1 MTAKQA
7 AVWELYAGGHG
18 PAAIARALGLKSRG
32 SVLSTIKKIKAEI
45 QNPVVKERLYFL
57 CIYSPSCFTC
67 PLKDCGI
74 DQARAAR
81 FNVLPADLER
91 R

>member
-7 AVWELYAGGHG
+7 EVWSLYASGHRVTD
-18 PAAIARALGLKSRG
+18 IARAIGRSKG
-32 SVLSTIKKIKAEI
+32 SVSTMLKNIKAAI
-45 QNPVVKERLYFL
+45 QNPVVAERLSIP